1 VSNALA
7 VLAQT
12 LMDLH
17 GVADGLSCF
26 SQARQPAPV
35 EAEMAVLRNALEQLW
50 ILARGPND

>member
-1 VSNALA
+1 MSNALA